1 MTREEHQQR
10 RDAGDALW
18 RELLRRVREE

>member
-1 MTREEHQQR
+1 MTWEEHQQR